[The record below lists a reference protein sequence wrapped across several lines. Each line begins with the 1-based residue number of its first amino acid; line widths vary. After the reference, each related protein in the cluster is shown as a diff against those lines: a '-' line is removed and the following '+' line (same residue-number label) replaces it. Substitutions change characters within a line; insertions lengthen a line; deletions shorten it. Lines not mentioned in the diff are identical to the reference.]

1 MRMLSPHA
9 KTSKLIGIRVDY
21 LTLASCI
28 VIILIPLLGLP
39 SRQIIDRALS
49 LLISF
54 IMIAIGLTTGKVWG
68 SILLCIPSKDQKVL
82 IKNVSPNVSF
92 PVVLMYKISASS
104 VITSIDKYRLFRTTH
119 RSGIATFTIHVHGVE
134 DDEVAVREHIGR
146 CITDWDKGVKWEY
159 YVDFHP

>member
-9 KTSKLIGIRVDY
+9 KTSKLIAIRVDY
-21 LTLASCI
+21 LTLAFCI

-54 IMIAIGLTTGKVWG
+54 IMVAIGLTTGKVWG
-68 SILLCIPSKDQKVL
+68 SILLCIPSKDEKTL
-82 IKNVSPNVSF
+82 IKNVSPSYFVC
-92 PVVLMYKISASS
+92 VLMSKISASS
-104 VITSIDKYRLFRTTH
+104 AVTSIDKYRLFRTTH
-119 RSGIATFTIHVHGVE
+119 RSGIATFTIHVHGGE

-146 CITDWDKGVKWEY
+146 CITDWDKGIKWEY